1 MARVLITGASSGF
14 GKGTAVELAKRGHTV
29 FATMRGME
37 GKNAEVAR
45 DLRELAEQENL
56 ALQVLDLDV
65 TDDASVEQAVS
76 RAVAEAGG
84 LDVLVNNAGIGV
96 MGIQETVTPE
106 QAQQLFDVN
115 VMGVLR
121 VNRAALPHMREQGSG
136 LVIYLSSAVGRLV
149 TPFGGLYAASKFAL
163 EALAEAASYE
173 LEPLGVRS
181 FIVQPASYGT
191 DFGANVVMGADEAR
205 VQSYGPVKEMFEGF
219 MANFGAM
226 EQGDSQEVVRVI
238 VNAVEG
244 KVQGLRQPIGADM
257 KQPVEAMNKTAE
269 AVQKQLL
276 AAFGMAKA

>member
-1 MARVLITGASSGF
+1 
-14 GKGTAVELAKRGHTV
+14 
-29 FATMRGME
+29 MRGVKS
-37 GKNAEVAR
+37 KNAEVAR

-76 RAVAEAGG
+76 RTVAEAGG
-84 LDVLVNNAGIGV
+84 LDVLVNNAGISV

-121 VNRAALPHMREQGSG
+121 VNRAVLPHMREQGSG

-173 LEPLGVRS
+173 LEPLGIRS
-181 FIVQPASYGT
+181 FIVQPGAYGT
-191 DFGANVVMGADEAR
+191 DFGANLSLGADEAR
-205 VQSYGPVKEMFEGF
+205 METYGLVKEMFEGF
-219 MANFGAM
+219 MASFGAM

-238 VNAVEG
+238 VDAVEG
-244 KVQGLRQPIGADM
+244 KVQGLRQPVGADM
-257 KQPVEAMNKTAE
+257 KQPVEAMNETARE
-269 AVQKQLL
+269 VQQQLL
-276 AAFGMAKA
+276 SAFGMAEA